1 MRRATERLGYPFVH
15 AKAGREGAAQLNDNE
30 LRRIRNRLADIGPGE
45 TQVTGPDVDIELKEG
60 GTVDFGAI
68 QERDTRMLSTAIGI
82 PLELLNEGS
91 DGLGSGK
98 PAEARLDMFA
108 LQNEAARRRFAAQFK
123 SEFLVDIVR
132 EYSPFDHTQEFG
144 IHIKPFLDD
153 KTDVAELIQKVGD
166 YMTANEVRSRLDME
180 PLEDDEKGEGFQT
193 PADEEAPEDEGGGLF
208 GSAPSD
214 SRFRNLK
221 VPDNAVSISDRSE
234 APEGAQVIE
243 GDRGGLYYIPQGTDL
258 SPEQADD
265 IVKDK
270 ITDMDIDAVDETTRE
285 TALKK
290 YERTAT
296 DNADRIKDPDVAI
309 QTFDNIGEM
318 FVNDFRTGINFSTG
332 KENVDQASFEIQASA
347 RDSTFHHEFG
357 HAIADAY
364 GYGVSPDAAREGD
377 LKYDSNEDNFV
388 DIDLDRDDVDEFKL
402 TKLEDG
408 EAPEEV
414 ENLIEATNEAWE
426 KMQQTSSEGG
436 DVSDV
441 VVRDNYGSISA
452 HETLAQMHETM
463 QTDVLPTSGHANFF
477 DEHPNLTKAYVEVAE
492 PAPRMKDLLSH
503 LHNDRG
509 EENSPFDSDPYPE
522 REV

>member
-1 MRRATERLGYPFVH
+1 MQQTYAERWVN
-15 AKAGREGAAQLNDNE
+15 QV
-30 LRRIRNRLADIGPGE
+30 IRP
-45 TQVTGPDVDIELKEG
+45 V
-60 GTVDFGAI
+60 
-68 QERDTRMLSTAIGI
+68 
-82 PLELLNEGS
+82 
-91 DGLGSGK
+91 
-98 PAEARLDMFA
+98 
-108 LQNEAARRRFAAQFK
+108 
-123 SEFLVDIVR
+123 VR
-132 EYSPFDHTQEFG
+132 NFSPFDADKPIDMRFG
-144 IHIKPFLDD
+144 EPITDPSEIADMVTSIREETSLNERREKLDLP
-153 KTDVAELIQKVGD
+153 K
-166 YMTANEVRSRLDME
+166 R
-180 PLEDDEKGEGFQT
+180 
-193 PADEEAPEDEGGGLF
+193 DEEEADIPTELREDEGGDDPFGGGGGLF
-208 GSAPSD
+208 SD
-214 SRFRNLK
+214 AAEGRTLAE

-290 YERTAT
+290 YERTAI

-318 FVNDFRTGINFSTG
+318 FVNDFRTGINFSAG

-492 PAPRMKDLLSH
+492 PAPRMKDLLTH